1 MSVGISLLFI
11 EKRVEAV
18 RLCAALTEPF
28 ATGSVPGHEADLM
41 KDYKL
46 ISERL
51 KGALDELKESSKALD
66 TDKSIEPGEVRHA
79 KQRVQTI
86 VQEIAR
92 CAQDFAA
99 QVRFFQAMNPKGAAA
114 SVPYLR
120 AFEDTDKAT
129 REMIGE
135 DTSPAEGEELAP
147 AESEQAPPTDAD
159 PMLM

>member
-1 MSVGISLLFI
+1 MSVGITLLFV
-11 EKRVEAV
+11 EKRAEAV

-51 KGALDELKESSKALD
+51 RGALDELKECSKQLD
-66 TDKSIEPGEVRHA
+66 TDKSIEPGDVRNG
-79 KQRVQTI
+79 KQRVGTI

-99 QVRFFQAMNPKGAAA
+99 QVRFFQAMNPKHAPA
-114 SVPYLR
+114 SVPYLK
-120 AFEDTDKAT
+120 AFEDTDRAT
-129 REMIGE
+129 RELIGE

-147 AESEQAPPTDAD
+147 AESEPAPPDAD

>member
-1 MSVGISLLFI
+1 MSIGISLLFI

-28 ATGSVPGHEADLM
+28 ATGSVPGHEADLL

-46 ISERL
+46 ISDRL
-51 KGALDELKESSKALD
+51 KNSLDELKESDRQLAA
-66 TDKSIEPGEVRHA
+66 DKSIEPGEVRNG

-99 QVRFFQAMNPKGAAA
+99 QVRFFQAMNPASAAGA
-114 SVPYLR
+114 VPFLKL
-120 AFEDTDKAT
+120 FEEIDRGT
-129 REMIGE
+129 RDLIGE

-147 AESEQAPPTDAD
+147 AETDSPPDAD

>member
-1 MSVGISLLFI
+1 MTIGISLLFI

-51 KGALDELKESSKALD
+51 KLALDELKDLSKSVES
-66 TDKSIEPGEVRHA
+66 DKSIEVGEVRHA
-79 KQRVQTI
+79 KQRIMTV

-92 CAQDFAA
+92 CAQDFSA
-99 QVRFFQAMNPKGAAA
+99 QVRFFQAMNAKSAAA
-114 SVPYLR
+114 AVPFLGS
-120 AFEDTDKAT
+120 FEATDRAT
-129 REMIGE
+129 RELVGE
-135 DTSPAEGEELAP
+135 DDSPAEGEELAP
-147 AESEQAPPTDAD
+147 AEAEAPPPDAD

>member
-11 EKRVEAV
+11 EKRTEAV

-28 ATGSVPGHEADLM
+28 ATGTVPGHDADLM

-51 KGALDELKESSKALD
+51 KSALDELKEANKQLD
-66 TDKSIEPGEVRHA
+66 TDKTIEPGDVRNG
-79 KQRVQTI
+79 KQRVQVI
-86 VQEIAR
+86 VGEIAR

-114 SVPYLR
+114 SVPYLK
-120 AFEDTDKAT
+120 AFEEIDRGT
-129 REMIGE
+129 RDLIGE

-147 AESEQAPPTDAD
+147 AESEQAPPDAD